1 MVSKKSNI
9 KKTRMASPRVRPVP
23 VATMSLDT
31 VLTRAT
37 EVIGDKEEALRW
49 LGTPVRAL
57 NYSTPIS
64 QLATV
69 QGKEAVETVLTR
81 LEHGVF

>member
-1 MVSKKSNI
+1 MVSKK
-9 KKTRMASPRVRPVP
+9 KEMASPRIRPVS
-23 VATMSLDT
+23 VNAALLDK
-31 VLTRAT
+31 VLDRAI
-37 EVIGDKEEALRW
+37 EVIGDREQALRW

-57 NYSTPIS
+57 NFATPVS
-64 QLATV
+64 QLSTA

>member
-1 MVSKKSNI
+1 MVSKK
-9 KKTRMASPRVRPVP
+9 KKMASPRIRPVP
-23 VATMSLDT
+23 VNAGSLDQ
-31 VLTRAT
+31 VLDRAT
-37 EVIGDKEEALRW
+37 EVIGDREQALRW

-57 NYSTPIS
+57 NFATPVS
-64 QLATV
+64 QLATP

>member
-1 MVSKKSNI
+1 MSIRNLN
-9 KKTRMASPRVRPVP
+9 RMASPPRSTPIEI
-23 VATMSLDT
+23 TSLDK
-31 VLTRAT
+31 VLDRAT
-37 EVIGDKEEALRW
+37 EVIGDRDQALRW

-57 NYSTPIS
+57 NFETPVS
-64 QLATV
+64 QLATP

>member
-1 MVSKKSNI
+1 
-9 KKTRMASPRVRPVP
+9 MASPRIRPVP
-23 VATMSLDT
+23 VEAASLDKF
-31 VLTRAT
+31 LSRAT
-37 EVIGDKEEALRW
+37 EVIGDREQALRW

-57 NYSTPIS
+57 DFATPVS
-64 QLATV
+64 QLATP

>member
-1 MVSKKSNI
+1 
-9 KKTRMASPRVRPVP
+9 MASSRVRPSSID
-23 VATMSLDT
+23 ATSIDTLLD
-31 VLTRAT
+31 RAV
-37 EVIGDKEEALRW
+37 EVVGDREEALRW

-57 NYSTPIS
+57 NFETPVS
-64 QLATV
+64 QLATA